1 MIFDKR
7 EDEEL
12 PLLVIRWVARIM
24 SLAILFLL
32 GLFAFGQDG
41 VTSGAGIRGHEYVGF
56 LFFPVGVAI
65 GFLIGWKNE
74 LLGGLTSVASLTCFY
89 LVYELAVLGQMPRG
103 RWFVLF
109 TLPGFLFL
117 AYGLLRLRLVHGHG
131 AGRTTV

>member
-1 MIFDKR
+1 MIFGKR

-12 PLLVIRWVARIM
+12 PLFLIRWVARVM

-32 GLFAFGQDG
+32 ALFAFGEDG
-41 VTSGAGIRGHEYVGF
+41 ITSGPGLRGHEYLGF

-65 GFLIGWKNE
+65 GFVIGWKNE
-74 LLGGLTSVASLTCFY
+74 LLGGVISVASLACFY

-103 RWFVLF
+103 RWFAVF

-117 AYGLLRLRLVHGHG
+117 AYGLLRLRLFHGHG